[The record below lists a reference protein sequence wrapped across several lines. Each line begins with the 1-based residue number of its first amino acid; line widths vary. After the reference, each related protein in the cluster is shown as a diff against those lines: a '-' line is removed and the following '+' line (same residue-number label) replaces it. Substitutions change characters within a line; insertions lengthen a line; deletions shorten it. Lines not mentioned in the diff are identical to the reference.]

1 MYNGNYNNPYFAQ
14 MQVPKFQPMP
24 QSQMIEPAPQYVQ
37 PQFNKQNMLLGRQ
50 MRFHEIQELYP
61 LDSSSEYLWF

>member
-1 MYNGNYNNPYFAQ
+1 
-14 MQVPKFQPMP
+14 MQKLAID
-24 QSQMIEPAPQYVQ
+24 QSIVIYQLLNVLKPLLKKHR
-37 PQFNKQNMLLGRQ
+37 NKQNMLLGRQ